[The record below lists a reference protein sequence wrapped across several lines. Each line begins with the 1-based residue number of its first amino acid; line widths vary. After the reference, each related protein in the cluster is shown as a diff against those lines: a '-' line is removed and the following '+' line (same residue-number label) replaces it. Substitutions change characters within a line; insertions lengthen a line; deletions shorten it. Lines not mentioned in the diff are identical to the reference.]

1 MEMINLCII
10 SYNIKMKNVLIG
22 NMIFRKLFLKF
33 DVNIV

>member
-1 MEMINLCII
+1 MY
-10 SYNIKMKNVLIG
+10 YNIKMKNVLIG